1 MQSEGILPTERAEQP
16 AALDEQSRLLLS
28 LAGSR
33 IISES
38 TELLAGEVDFL
49 RSILEHLPAQIFVK
63 DTHSRF
69 IFANSATLAAIGVKT
84 LEDVRGKT
92 DFAFYTAQNATV
104 FFEREQG
111 IMASGVAQMDFEEKY
126 IGPDGL
132 PSWHLSSKIPL
143 TNERGEPSGLVG
155 ISLDITERKRQET
168 LRNGQSDLLEM
179 IARSE
184 PLPDVLESLL
194 LLIESQLA
202 GIYGSI
208 LLLDAEG
215 RRLYKGAAPNLPD
228 AYNAQ
233 IDGVEIGNFVG
244 SCGTAAWRREPVI
257 VSDIMTDPHWADFRG
272 LAAAFGFRS
281 CWSTPI
287 LAQQS
292 MVLGTFALYSFEIRS
307 PTDDEK
313 KLIDLATHIA
323 GIAIERKQAEDRIH
337 YLAHHDTLTGLPNR
351 AAFRD
356 LLSDAVTQARQADA
370 TVTVVYLDI
379 DNFKSINDSLG
390 HGAGDELLSH
400 FAARLRN
407 FAAPG
412 HHVVRLGGDE
422 FVMICPGDRGAERGF
437 ANRIAR
443 LRDEIAAPM
452 VVEGHEIRVT
462 SSIGAA
468 SFPRDG
474 STPEAVLAAADAA
487 MYRSKQLGKDR
498 LSLASEPEAA

>member
-1 MQSEGILPTERAEQP
+1 MQSEGILPTERAT
-16 AALDEQSRLLLS
+16 ALDEQSRLLLS

-63 DTHSRF
+63 DAQSRF
-69 IFANSATLAAIGVKT
+69 IFANAATLAALGMKT

-92 DFAFYTAQNATV
+92 DFSFYTAQNATV
-104 FFEREQG
+104 FFQREQG
-111 IMASGVAQMDFEEKY
+111 IMACGVAQMDFEEKY
-126 IGPDGL
+126 VGPDGL

-155 ISLDITERKRQET
+155 ISLDITDRKRQET

-184 PLPDVLESLL
+184 PLPVVLEALV

-215 RRLYKGAAPNLPD
+215 KRLYKGAAPNLPD

-233 IDGVEIGNFVG
+233 IEGVEIGDFVG
-244 SCGTAAWRREPVI
+244 SCGTAAWRREPVV

-281 CWSTPI
+281 CWSTPVM
-287 LAQQS
+287 AQQS
-292 MVLGTFALYSFEIRS
+292 TVLGTFALYSFEVRS
-307 PTDDEK
+307 PTEDEK

-356 LLSDAVTQARQADA
+356 LLSNAVMRARQAGA
-370 TVTVVYLDI
+370 TVRVVYLDI
-379 DNFKSINDSLG
+379 DNFKSTNDTLG
-390 HGAGDELLSH
+390 HGAGDELLSQ
-400 FAARLRN
+400 FAERLKA

-422 FVMICPGDRGAERGF
+422 FVMICPSDSNSDSAF
-437 ANRIAR
+437 PDSIAR
-443 LRDEIAAPM
+443 LRKEISAPM

-474 STPEAVLAAADAA
+474 ATPEAVLAAADAA
-487 MYRSKQLGKDR
+487 MYRSKQFGKDR
-498 LSLASEPEAA
+498 LTMASGLDPV